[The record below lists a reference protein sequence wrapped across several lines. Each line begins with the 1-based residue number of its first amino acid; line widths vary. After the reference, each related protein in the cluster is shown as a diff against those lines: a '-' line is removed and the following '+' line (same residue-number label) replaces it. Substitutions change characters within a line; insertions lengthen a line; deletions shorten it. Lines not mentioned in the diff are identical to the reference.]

1 MSSQTMKRSDPEIDI
16 DAVMQDDH
24 ILEEACQQA
33 VRNALID
40 HKRTGDPIVVWENG
54 QVVWIPADRIQDDG
68 TIR

>member
-1 MSSQTMKRSDPEIDI
+1 MVDKSLDLHIDI

-24 ILEEACQQA
+24 ILGQACQQA
-33 VRNALID
+33 VRDALID

-54 QVVWIPADRIQDDG
+54 QVVRTPADRIQDDG

>member
-1 MSSQTMKRSDPEIDI
+1 MQRSDPEIDI

-33 VRNALID
+33 VRDALID

>member
-1 MSSQTMKRSDPEIDI
+1 MQRSDPEIDI

-33 VRNALID
+33 VRDALID

-68 TIR
+68 TVR